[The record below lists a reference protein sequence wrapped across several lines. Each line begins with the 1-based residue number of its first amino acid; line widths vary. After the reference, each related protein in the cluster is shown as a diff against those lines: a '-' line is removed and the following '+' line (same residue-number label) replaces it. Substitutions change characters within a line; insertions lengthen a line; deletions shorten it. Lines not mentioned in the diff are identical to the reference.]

1 LSIFANID
9 RLIRE
14 AASNDLAGAVVK
26 RAVRIFGTV
35 ILSGLSA
42 YGAAQLALGLDLGA
56 DGATL
61 ASIAAFSS
69 NFLVIAL
76 IAA

>member
-1 LSIFANID
+1 MFANKD
-9 RLIRE
+9 RLIHE
-14 AASNDLAGAVVK
+14 AAGNDLAGAVVK
-26 RAVRIFGTV
+26 RAIRICSAI

-42 YGAAQLALGLDLGA
+42 CGAAQLALGLDLGA

-69 NFLVIAL
+69 NFFMIAL
-76 IAA
+76 IAI

>member
-1 LSIFANID
+1 MFANKD

-14 AASNDLAGAVVK
+14 AAGNDLAGAAVK
-26 RAVRIFGTV
+26 RAIHICGAV
-35 ILSGLSA
+35 ILSGFSA
-42 YGAAQLALGLDLGA
+42 YGAAQLALSLDLGT

-61 ASIAAFSS
+61 ASVAAFSS
-69 NFLVIAL
+69 NYFMIAL

>member
-1 LSIFANID
+1 MFANKD

-14 AASNDLAGAVVK
+14 AAGNDLAGAVVK
-26 RAVRIFGTV
+26 RAIRICGAV

-61 ASIAAFSS
+61 ASIAAFAS
-69 NFLVIAL
+69 NFFMIAL

>member
-1 LSIFANID
+1 MCTKD

-14 AASNDLAGAVVK
+14 TAGNDLAGTVV
-26 RAVRIFGTV
+26 RAIRICGAV

-42 YGAAQLALGLDLGA
+42 YGAAQLVLGLGLGA

-61 ASIAAFSS
+61 AGIAAFSS
-69 NFLVIAL
+69 NFFMIAL

>member
-1 LSIFANID
+1 MIANKD
-9 RLIRE
+9 RIIRE
-14 AASNDLAGAVVK
+14 AAGNNLAGAAVK
-26 RAVRIFGTV
+26 RAIRIFGTV

-42 YGAAQLALGLDLGA
+42 YGAAQLALGLDLGV

-69 NFLVIAL
+69 NFLMIAL
-76 IAA
+76 TAI

>member
-1 LSIFANID
+1 MFANKD

-14 AASNDLAGAVVK
+14 AAGNDLAGAPVK
-26 RAVRIFGTV
+26 RAIRIFGTV

-56 DGATL
+56 EGATL

-69 NFLVIAL
+69 NFFMIAL
-76 IAA
+76 IAI